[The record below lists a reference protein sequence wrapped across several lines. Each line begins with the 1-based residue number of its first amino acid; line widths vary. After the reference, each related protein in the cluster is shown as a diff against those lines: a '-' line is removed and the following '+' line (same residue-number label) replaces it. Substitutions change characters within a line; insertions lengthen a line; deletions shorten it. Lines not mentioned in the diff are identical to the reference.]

1 MNPTSLRISG
11 VICGVAATLTAVGA
25 PASATPPTPG
35 DAHDKV
41 ICRAPNIEVSAGNRT
56 LPPGTV
62 AIKVWQDLGPLYVGV
77 VMPTTVS
84 VDWENLRTGARG
96 HLDGSANN
104 VVELNARTGSGPVRI
119 AGRADSRTKTPGP
132 IGIPIT
138 PNGRCDGRFT
148 VA

>member
-1 MNPTSLRISG
+1 MHTTSLRITG
-11 VICGVAATLTAVGA
+11 ILCGAAALMAVGA

-35 DAHDKV
+35 DSHDV
-41 ICRAPNIEVSAGNRT
+41 VVCRAPNIEVSAGNRT
-56 LPPGTV
+56 VPAGTV

-84 VDWENLRTGARG
+84 VDWENLRTGAHG

-104 VVELNARTGSGPVRI
+104 VVELTARTGSGPVRI
-119 AGRADSRTKTPGP
+119 TGRAESRTKTPGP